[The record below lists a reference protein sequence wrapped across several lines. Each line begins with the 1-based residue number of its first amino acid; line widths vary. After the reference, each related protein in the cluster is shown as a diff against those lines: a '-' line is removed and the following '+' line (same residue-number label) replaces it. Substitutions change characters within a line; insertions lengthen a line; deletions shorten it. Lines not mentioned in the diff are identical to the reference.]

1 MLMNRLSLSLISL
14 AALAIFCA
22 TLTYWIVTLASPAP
36 LPVDAAAA
44 RPSPSMT
51 AAAQLFGGD
60 HTQDTRIRLAGVLNL
75 GAGRGSAAII
85 SLDGAAGRA
94 IGVGQAIANNIKLA
108 EVRARSVIID
118 RDGVRSEI
126 ALSDTTPGGTGGIIY
141 MH

>member
-1 MLMNRLSLSLISL
+1 MLMNRLSLSLVSL

-36 LPVDAAAA
+36 LPIDAAAV

-60 HTQDTRIRLAGVLNL
+60 HTQDTRIRLAGVLDL
-75 GAGRGSAAII
+75 GAGRGAAAII
-85 SLDGAAGRA
+85 SLDGAVARA
-94 IGVGQAIANNIKLA
+94 VGVGQAIGNNIKLA
-108 EVRARSVIID
+108 EVRARSVIVD

-126 ALSDTTPGGTGGIIY
+126 TLSDPTAGQAGIIY